1 LIVSVDLIIF
11 KAKVIEFHTT
21 KIHSRTWSRD
31 HDNQPGGTN
40 YCLNAHL
47 PLIQV
52 ELHHVNPWLVSTSTC
67 HLFCPWSPTREN
79 IHYRFRSTFL
89 MDYWFNSEREVDVSP
104 TLSLS
109 LSLSLSKMT
118 RHYHHRYV
126 RPGFLTTKRV
136 GKSAVWK
143 TWL

>member
-1 LIVSVDLIIF
+1 VGFESKRAQRFVDPKGSNGWLIVSVDLIIF

-21 KIHSRTWSRD
+21 KIHNRTWSRD
-31 HDNQPGGTN
+31 HGNQLGGTN
-40 YCLNAHL
+40 YCLNTHQ

-67 HLFCPWSPTREN
+67 HLFCPWSPTLEN

-89 MDYWFNSEREVDVSP
+89 MDYWFNSERELDVSP

-109 LSLSLSKMT
+109 LKWL
-118 RHYHHRYV
+118 
-126 RPGFLTTKRV
+126 GITTTGTSV
-136 GKSAVWK
+136 LGS
-143 TWL
+143 